1 MRRRLLAALLA
12 SSGLAACV
20 ETGYIGIVRAE
31 QVTFTPPIPSTIV
44 VGDTLR
50 LTAVARKRN
59 GNPMTRRVGFSSS
72 DARRATISNVG
83 LVKGVSPGT
92 VRITA
97 SSDGKSA
104 HLQLVVQR
112 APSFP

>member
-1 MRRRLLAALLA
+1 MPRRFLVTLLA
-12 SSGLAACV
+12 SCSLAACF
-20 ETGYIGIVRAE
+20 ETGYVFLPRAE
-31 QVTFTPPIPSTIV
+31 QITFTPPVPSAIV